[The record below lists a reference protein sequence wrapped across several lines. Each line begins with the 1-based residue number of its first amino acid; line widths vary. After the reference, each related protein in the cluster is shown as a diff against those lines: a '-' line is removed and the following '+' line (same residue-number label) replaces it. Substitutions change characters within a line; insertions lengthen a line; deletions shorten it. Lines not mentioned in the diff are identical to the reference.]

1 MKIAIHQP
9 NFMPWNPFF
18 EKIRSAD
25 VFVILTHCQFEKN
38 NFQNRFNML
47 DRWNTMSVNKG
58 LEPIQNKKY
67 LEPQRD
73 WNKIK
78 ENLKEFRQT
87 LDQFDCLIQENLV
100 QTNVAIIK
108 KICRMLD
115 IETEIVLDYPT
126 NLKGTDR
133 LVDICKTMKSTE
145 YISGPSGKNYL
156 ELRKFGDIKVTY
168 HTNVLKRPILEI
180 L

>member
-9 NFMPWNPFF
+9 NFMPWYPFF

-78 ENLKEFRQT
+78 ENLKEFKQT
-87 LDQFDCLIQENLV
+87 LDQFK
-100 QTNVAIIK
+100 QT
-108 KICRMLD
+108 LQ
-115 IETEIVLDYPT
+115 L
-126 NLKGTDR
+126 
-133 LVDICKTMKSTE
+133 
-145 YISGPSGKNYL
+145 
-156 ELRKFGDIKVTY
+156 
-168 HTNVLKRPILEI
+168 
-180 L
+180 